1 MPSRLLTADEFA
13 AEFREAGAAKPPG
26 LVYRLAATDPANID
40 RQAGRVIPYILS
52 TGAVA
57 RDGHTI
63 APAGWQLGN
72 FRANPIF
79 LWAHASSE
87 PPIGKL
93 TDVSVAN
100 GALRGVVEYADAET
114 YPFADTIFRLVKGGF
129 LTAVSVSW
137 DPIRWSFSTDRSRP
151 GGIDFLEQELREVSQ
166 VPVPADV
173 TAMATARAAGIDTG
187 PLYHWAGRLLDSGQL
202 APLAR
207 AQLEQLRQNARTVRQ
222 AARAPSVYD
231 FAKKDTLFD
240 RYRLARFIAY
250 DNAARLGIPVPA
262 CHLPARDS
270 VERAAIV
277 EGLRKGAA

>member
-13 AEFREAGAAKPPG
+13 AGVRDAGAAKPPG

-79 LWAHASSE
+79 LWCHASSE

-173 TAMATARAAGIDTG
+173 TAMATARAAGIDTA
-187 PLYHWAGRLLDSGQL
+187 PLYSWAGRMLDLGAK
-202 APLAR
+202 APLSR
-207 AQLEQLRQNARTVRQ
+207 AQLDLLRRNSQTAGQ
-222 AARAPSVYD
+222 AARMPTFFD
-231 FAKKDTLFD
+231 FAKRDTKLD
-240 RYRLARFIAY
+240 RFKLARFTAY
-250 DNAARLGIPVPA
+250 EGARLGAAVPSIF
-262 CHLPARDS
+262 LPPGDRD
-270 VERAAIV
+270 EREAIV
-277 EGLRKGAA
+277 AGLKKGGF